1 MTADS
6 PDNTPEQRSS
16 GEFIV
21 YRTEDGRTEV
31 QLLLVDGTVWLSQ
44 KELSELYGIGVSTVS
59 RHVKAILDEGEL
71 DRAATVAQR
80 ENVALEQ
87 GRSVTRRIEVY
98 SLDLIMAVGYRVRG
112 PRGNQFRNWAT
123 TVLAEYLIKGFAMND
138 AKLKD
143 PAGQDYFA
151 ELLER
156 IRDIRASE
164 ARFYQQIRDI
174 FATSADYDPKSLSTA
189 QFFQQIQNKL
199 HFAIAGQ
206 TAPEIIALRADPSAP
221 NMGVQHF
228 KGEKPTKQEAKV
240 AKNYLTADELRI
252 LNRFTTM
259 FLDYAQDQAERR
271 NSMTMTAW
279 VVQTDRFIA
288 FNEYPVLTDNGRL
301 SRARA
306 DELAMERYDLY
317 KRQLAAASRDEI
329 LGAEVDTMRRIERQI
344 LAAQH
349 SLKR

>member
-1 MTADS
+1 MT
-6 PDNTPEQRSS
+6 DNPPVQQSS

-21 YRTEDGRTEV
+21 YRTDDGRTEV

-44 KELSELYGIGVSTVS
+44 KELSELYGIGIPTVS
-59 RHVKAILDEGEL
+59 KHIKAVLDEGEL

-143 PAGQDYFA
+143 PAGRDYFQ
-151 ELLER
+151 ELLDR

-164 ARFYQQIRDI
+164 ARFYQQIKDI
-174 FATSADYDPKSLSTA
+174 FTTSVDYDKDGPETGR
-189 QFFQQIQNKL
+189 FFQQIQNKL
-199 HFAIAGQ
+199 HFAITGQ
-206 TAPEIIALRADPSAP
+206 TAPELIALRADPSAP

-228 KGEKPTKQEAKV
+228 NGAKVTKRDVTV
-240 AKNYLTADELRI
+240 AKNYLTEAELKT

-271 NSMTMTAW
+271 NSMTMAAW
-279 VVQTDRFIA
+279 VAQTDKFID
-288 FNEYPVLTDNGRL
+288 FNEYPVLTDAGRL
-301 SRARA
+301 SRSRA
-306 DELAMERYDLY
+306 DEIAHERYDLFN
-317 KRQLAAASRDEI
+317 KQRQAASR
-329 LGAEVDTMRRIERQI
+329 GEVLNAQVETMRAIERQI
-344 LAAQH
+344 LTAQH
-349 SLKR
+349 TLKR